1 VPKFNNFSEKIEP
14 GNEFCITGGKRDKNA
29 YIIINLNYWRIFGMA
44 EYTVIKLP
52 KSMSLSD
59 RISEASK
66 GISEWL
72 KSLDTPLNENTDLIH
87 LAGYKRNGTYIYQY
101 IIERA
106 VK

>member
-1 VPKFNNFSEKIEP
+1 
-14 GNEFCITGGKRDKNA
+14 
-29 YIIINLNYWRIFGMA
+29 MA

-66 GISEWL
+66 VISEWL